1 MYIDTTRQMKYNMA
15 MSFKNIYHGIWKFAY
30 KFNKRSILSIDE
42 VFTQNNIQYGADEK
56 NNVFDIHYPT
66 DMASK
71 KLPTIFIVHGGGYVA
86 GKKDNLDSYAKT
98 LASKGFCVVNME
110 YTKCDGPEK
119 KYFLNQI
126 AEVYDLFDYIS
137 EDEKIKSHIDFDNI
151 FMSGDSAGAH
161 IISMVTNIQT
171 NPALKDIFNLSGGPQ
186 IKGCILISP
195 MFGPY
200 KIGIPVKRQ
209 YENIVFGDINETT
222 KEKCYPFD
230 VLSRHF
236 PPSIMLTFKNDFLV
250 KKHQKEFLKKARK
263 LNLSVEHCE
272 VLKGYKIFHDVITK
286 YPDCYPNC
294 IEKISE
300 FVNERVKGNT
310 KTGVNKCIIKED
322 DLIPNFGDEQ
332 PFEQTK

>member
-1 MYIDTTRQMKYNMA
+1 
-15 MSFKNIYHGIWKFAY
+15 MSFKSLYHSVWKFAY
-30 KFNKRSILSIDE
+30 KFNKRSIVNFDSVFSRNGIRYGTDE
-42 VFTQNNIQYGADEK
+42 T
-56 NNVFDIHYPT
+56 NNVFDIHYPKFKPN
-66 DMASK
+66 A
-71 KLPTIFIVHGGGYVA
+71 KLPTILIVHGGGYVA
-86 GKKDNLDSYAKT
+86 GYKDNLDSYAKT

-110 YTKCDGPEK
+110 YTKCDGPEG

-126 AEVYDLFDYIS
+126 SEVYDLFDYINKS
-137 EDEKIKSHIDFDNI
+137 EDIKKHIDFNNI

-161 IISMVTNIQT
+161 IVSMVTNIQT
-171 NPALKDIFNLSGGPQ
+171 NPALKNIFNLAGGPN

-200 KIGIPVKRQ
+200 KIGLPVRKKF
-209 YENIVFGDINETT
+209 EKIVYGELDDKF
-222 KEKCYPFD
+222 KAKCYPFD

-263 LNLSVEHCE
+263 LNLSVELCE

-294 IEKISE
+294 I
-300 FVNERVKGNT
+300 
-310 KTGVNKCIIKED
+310 
-322 DLIPNFGDEQ
+322 P
-332 PFEQTK
+332 